1 VTLALHEQIR
11 CDIETAILSGKLDP
25 GERLPTEAELQDR
38 YGCSRMTVSKA
49 LSALGYAGLIE
60 RKKRAGSFVAR
71 PRLHSMVLDVPD
83 LGTEIRAKGQAYAY
97 RLHRQR
103 LRAPARD
110 ADERALAGQGK
121 LLQLD
126 GVHFADDRPFALER
140 RLVSV
145 VAVPSMADVD
155 FTTTAPGSWLLKHV
169 PWTEAETRIAAVGA
183 DARSAE
189 MLGIDAGTP
198 CLALDRQ
205 TWRGEEG
212 ITAVHQLF
220 PGTTYDLVARFG
232 HRARAA

>member
-1 VTLALHEQIR
+1 MTLALHEQIR
-11 CDIETAILSGKLDP
+11 SDIETAILSGKLDP
-25 GERLPTEAELQDR
+25 GERLPTETELQDR
-38 YGCSRMTVSKA
+38 YGCSRMTVNKA
-49 LSALGYAGLIE
+49 LSTLGYAGLIE

-83 LGTEIRAKGQAYAY
+83 LGTEIRAKGQHYRY
-97 RLHRQR
+97 RLHRQC
-103 LRAPARD
+103 LRAPTRD
-110 ADERALAGQGK
+110 ADERTLAGQGK
-121 LLQLD
+121 LLELD
-126 GVHFADDRPFALER
+126 GVHFADNKPFAMER

-145 VAVPSMADVD
+145 VAVPSMANVD
-155 FTTTAPGSWLLKHV
+155 FTTTAPGSWLLKEI

-212 ITAVHQLF
+212 ITSVHQLF

-232 HRARAA
+232 HRSRRV

>member
-1 VTLALHEQIR
+1 MTLALHEQIR
-11 CDIETAILSGKLDP
+11 SDIETAILSGKLDP

-49 LSALGYAGLIE
+49 LSALGSAGLIE

-83 LGTEIRAKGQAYAY
+83 LGTEIHAKGQHYSY

-103 LRAPARD
+103 LRAPTRD
-110 ADERALAGQGK
+110 AHERTLAGQGK
-121 LLQLD
+121 LLELD
-126 GVHFADDRPFALER
+126 GVHFADSKPFALER

-155 FTTTAPGSWLLKHV
+155 FTTTAPGSWLLKEI

-183 DARSAE
+183 DATSAE

-232 HRARAA
+232 HRSRAA